1 MRKAKEIL
9 RLKWSRRRSHR
20 DVVRAVGVS
29 MGTVDHVLK
38 RAARAGLDGWT
49 AVKDLSEEEVEKLL
63 YGRLRTDPAPT
74 EDRPLPDFADLH
86 AERLKP
92 GVTLALLHVE
102 YREQHPDGYG
112 YTQFCEHYR
121 RWAGMQKRTM
131 RQQHRA
137 GDKLFVDYSG
147 KRPHLVDPE
156 TGELVAVELFVAVM
170 GASNYTYAE
179 VTATQRVP
187 DFVASHV
194 RAFEF
199 FEGVTAALVPD
210 QLKSGVTVASWYEPG
225 IQRTYEDLAEHYG
238 TTVIPARP
246 KRPRDKAI
254 VEVGVQVA
262 QRWILARLRKHTF
275 FSLAEMNARIAEL
288 RDELNARK
296 MRRYGVS
303 RRELFDRVDRPALLP
318 LPADRYVTAIW
329 STAKVESDYHV
340 EVDFH
345 AYSVPHRH
353 VGARVEARATAT
365 TVEILRNG
373 ERIAAHVRSYERGKH
388 TTLAEH
394 LPVAHRKHL
403 EWTPE
408 RIGAWAAEVGSS
420 TAALTTAILNERPH
434 PEQGYR
440 SCLGILRLCKRYG
453 AERLER
459 ACARALVGGA
469 RSYRHVESILRAGL
483 DRLDHPGVPTEPAP
497 TPIAHENVRG
507 GAYYN

>member
-9 RLKWSRRRSHR
+9 RLKWSRERSHR
-20 DVVRAVGVS
+20 EVMRAVGVS
-29 MGTVDHVLK
+29 MGTVDQVLK
-38 RAARAGLDGWT
+38 RATQAGLDGWD
-49 AVKDLSEEEVEKLL
+49 AIKGLSEEEVEKRL
-63 YGRLRTDPAPT
+63 YGRLRTDPPPT
-74 EDRPLPDFADLH
+74 EARPLPNFAELH

-102 YREQHPDGYG
+102 YREQYPNGYG

-121 RWAGMQKRTM
+121 RWAANRRLTM

-137 GDKLFVDYSG
+137 GDKLFIDDSG
-147 KRPHLVDPE
+147 KKPHLVNPE
-156 TGELVAVELFVAVM
+156 TGELVDVELFVAVM

-179 VTATQRVP
+179 VTATQRVA
-187 DFVASHV
+187 DFVGSNV
-194 RAFEF
+194 RTLAFLG
-199 FEGVTAALVPD
+199 GVPAAFVPD
-210 QLKSGVTVASWYEPG
+210 QLKSGVTLACRYEPG

-238 TTVIPARP
+238 AAVIPARP
-246 KRPRDKAI
+246 KRPRDKAV
-254 VEVGVQVA
+254 VEVGVQIA
-262 QRWILARLRKHTF
+262 QRWILARLRNETF
-275 FSLAEMNARIAEL
+275 LSLAEMNGRIAEL
-288 RDELNARK
+288 RHELNDRK
-296 MRRYGVS
+296 MRRYGAS
-303 RRELFDRVDRPALLP
+303 RRELFERVDRPALLP
-318 LPADRYVTAIW
+318 LPADPYTLAIW
-329 STAKVESDYHV
+329 SKSKVESDYHV

-345 AYSVPHRH
+345 GYSVPHRF
-353 VGARVEARATAT
+353 VGDRVEARATAT

-373 ERIAAHVRSYERGKH
+373 ERIAVHLRSYERGKH

-408 RIGAWAAEVGSS
+408 RIGAWATEVGTS
-420 TAALTTAILNERPH
+420 TAELTTAILKERPH

-459 ACARALVGGA
+459 ACARALTAGA

-483 DRLDHPGVPTEPAP
+483 DRIEHSDTASEPEP
-497 TPIAHENVRG
+497 KPIAHENVRG
-507 GAYYN
+507 GNYYN

>member
-9 RLKWSRRRSHR
+9 RLKWSRKRSHR
-20 DVVRAVGVS
+20 DVMRAVRVS
-29 MGTVDHVLK
+29 MGTVDQVLK
-38 RAARAGLDGWT
+38 RAARAGVDGW
-49 AVKDLSEEEVEKLL
+49 AAIKDRSEEEVERLL

-74 EDRPLPDFADLH
+74 DDRPLPDFAELH

-102 YREQHPDGYG
+102 YREQHPEGYG

-121 RWAGMQKRTM
+121 RWAAKHKLTM
-131 RQQHRA
+131 RQHHRA

-147 KRPHLVDPE
+147 KKPHLVDPE
-156 TGELVAVELFVAVM
+156 TGEPVPVELFVAVM

-179 VTATQRVP
+179 ASATQRVA
-187 DFVASHV
+187 DFTASHV

-199 FEGVTAALVPD
+199 FGGVPAALVPD
-210 QLKSGVTVASWYEPG
+210 QLKSGVTTASWYDPE

-238 TTVIPARP
+238 SAVIPARP
-246 KRPRDKAI
+246 RRPRDKAK
-254 VEVGVQVA
+254 VEVGVQVV

-288 RDELNARK
+288 VRELNERR

-303 RRELFDRVDRPALLP
+303 RRELFERVDRPALLP
-318 LPADRYVTAIW
+318 LPADRYVLAIW

-345 AYSVPHRH
+345 DYSVPHTY
-353 VGARVEARATAT
+353 VGQQVEARATAT
-365 TVEILRNG
+365 TVEILRNRN
-373 ERIAAHVRSYERGKH
+373 RIAVHVRSYERGKH
-388 TTLAEH
+388 TTLEEH

-408 RIGAWAAEVGSS
+408 RINAWATEIGPSTSS
-420 TAALTTAILNERPH
+420 LATAILLERPH

-453 AERLER
+453 PERLER
-459 ACARALVGGA
+459 ACARALVAHA

-483 DRLDHPGVPTEPAP
+483 DRIELPTATAEPAP
-497 TPIAHENVRG
+497 APIEHENVRG
-507 GAYYN
+507 GAYYT